1 GRGATR
7 LADARGRDAAQRT
20 GQAVHVGVAGHLRLN
35 QGAGSHATVTVG
47 LRVGLHGAAA
57 VPGVAALRL
66 CGVGV
71 ARAVGDA
78 QAGQRRVV
86 HLDRERDRDTGHVA
100 RQHTVGAVGQQRT
113 AAVRLDLAG
122 VVAGLAD
129 AAEHRRVVVDLDRRG
144 ALRGD
149 DVAGQRTAG
158 AVGGRVATGL
168 DVLRGAVAAG
178 GGVAADAAGV
188 VGDLDRQHVVD
199 VDHVARQRAAG
210 TVGDDALAALVG
222 LLAVAAGHLGV
233 AEQRDRVVGDLDRH
247 DDVEA
252 AAVTAAHLTLGGR
265 LAAGGLLRFRGSLL
279 RLGRRSVG
287 RLLLHRFGRLG
298 GLLGR
303 LLHALGAGELGSV
316 QLGRCALELVGD
328 R

>member
-1 GRGATR
+1 
-7 LADARGRDAAQRT
+7 
-20 GQAVHVGVAGHLRLN
+20 
-35 QGAGSHATVTVG
+35 
-47 LRVGLHGAAA
+47 
-57 VPGVAALRL
+57 
-66 CGVGV
+66 
-71 ARAVGDA
+71 
-78 QAGQRRVV
+78 
-86 HLDRERDRDTGHVA
+86 
-100 RQHTVGAVGQQRT
+100 T

-210 TVGDDALAALVG
+210 TVGDDALTALVG

-252 AAVTAAHLTLGGR
+252 AAVTAEHLTLGGR

-303 LLHALGAGELGSV
+303 LLHALGAGELGTV

-328 R
+328 RLGADGLVDLGEVLLPERRADRVVADLDRHGQRDVQRAGRLVRVDVLLGRRDAGTQHQQ